1 LILFFF
7 FISGLLI
14 SVVINGLLLRF
25 SRSLGIRNLNDV
37 TIRWSNQSKPSLG
50 GIGMYFAFL
59 FSVIAYAVI
68 FDSSDIFE
76 NSEMV
81 GLLSASTLAFLIG
94 IADDAYNT
102 RPLLKLAGQI
112 GCGVLLVV
120 GGSVI
125 ALFHNYWLDAVITVI
140 WIVVVMNSLNML
152 DNMDGIT
159 ASVSVFILTAVLGGC
174 CLFGLVNFN
183 FPMNLLIISL
193 IGALIGFLVF
203 NVHPSKMFMGD
214 TGSQFISLMV
224 GFFAIK
230 YLWNAPSNLELP
242 SWSGL
247 LLALGAFT
255 PAAADTLSVVINRMK
270 RGQSPMVGGKDHT
283 THHLV
288 YMGLSD
294 FKVWIVFVL
303 LGLFSLGVTL
313 IGMWQLS
320 LGNHLLTLLVI
331 PYFLI
336 IFGWLY
342 RITLRFPQR

>member
-1 LILFFF
+1 LNLFLFFIGGAF
-7 FISGLLI
+7 ASWL
-14 SVVINGLLLRF
+14 INGLLLRF
-25 SRSLGIRNLNDV
+25 SKSLGIRNMNDV
-37 TIRWSNQSKPSLG
+37 TVRWSNQSKPSLG
-50 GIGMYFAFL
+50 GIGIYIAFL
-59 FSVIAYAVI
+59 FTIIVYSVIY
-68 FDSSDIFE
+68 DSKDIFE

-102 RPLLKLAGQI
+102 RPFLKLLGQI
-112 GCGVLLVV
+112 ACGVLLVV
-120 GGSVI
+120 GGSSI
-125 ALFHNYWLDAVITVI
+125 ALFHNYWLDAGITVL

-159 ASVSVFILTAVLGGC
+159 ASVSVFILMAVLGGC
-174 CLFGLVNFN
+174 CLLGLVNFN
-183 FPMNLLIISL
+183 FPMNLIIVAL
-193 IGALIGFLVF
+193 IGALIGFLYY

-214 TGSQFISLMV
+214 TGSQFISLIV

-230 YLWNAPSNLELP
+230 YLWNAPANLELP
-242 SWSGL
+242 SWAGL
-247 LLALGAFT
+247 LLALAAFT
-255 PAAADTLSVVINRMK
+255 PAAADTLSVVINRLR

-294 FKVWIVFVL
+294 FKVWIVFVV
-303 LGLFSLGVTL
+303 LGAFSLGVTL
-313 IGMWQLS
+313 FGMWQLS
-320 LGNHLLTLLVI
+320 LGNHYLTLLII